1 MDLTRLISVGMST
14 AIFAAVVWLIRE
26 RMLREKYALLWLLTS
41 LFVIVLSFSRSL
53 LENLALAVG
62 IYYPP
67 SLLFLV
73 GVLFLLA
80 VTIGH
85 SITLSRLSDSNLRL
99 AQEIALLRKE
109 LEESKKKASGLGTR
123 DSG

>member
-1 MDLTRLISVGMST
+1 MST

-41 LFVIVLSFSRSL
+41 AFVIVLSFSRRL
-53 LENLALAVG
+53 LESLSLAVG

-99 AQEIALLRKE
+99 AQEIALLRRE
-109 LEESKKKASGLGTR
+109 LEEAKKAVNGEKP
-123 DSG
+123 

>member
-41 LFVIVLSFSRSL
+41 VFVILLSLSRHL
-53 LENLALAVG
+53 LESLALAVG

-99 AQEIALLRKE
+99 AQEVALLRRE
-109 LEESKKKASGLGTR
+109 LEEAKKNVNGER
-123 DSG
+123 ENP